1 MKIILLG
8 GNRSMAV
15 NFTLGYFRYPN
26 IDNYFGNK
34 NTKNKAKADT
44 LDSIVKTQNKNSID
58 PLDKIERLNKL
69 RESGALTQ
77 EEFEKEKKKIL
88 G

>member
-8 GNRSMAV
+8 VIGPWQLILLLAILGIP
-15 NFTLGYFRYPN
+15 TL
-26 IDNYFGNK
+26 IIILVIK